1 MHSTVTNATG
11 NKCVNKHAQCDDV
24 VDVILSDRNAVQGVE
39 GSDPKRR
46 EPMQYYVYI
55 LANATNV
62 ALYIGVTSNLR
73 QRVYQHKNHMDPD
86 SFTAKYNIHKLVYF
100 EETTDVRAALE
111 REKQLKGW
119 RRSKKNALIETANP
133 NWNDLYPMILRE
145 ETDSSTPLRCTQG
158 RSE

>member
-1 MHSTVTNATG
+1 
-11 NKCVNKHAQCDDV
+11 
-24 VDVILSDRNAVQGVE
+24 
-39 GSDPKRR
+39 
-46 EPMQYYVYI
+46 MQYYVYI

-62 ALYIGVTSNLR
+62 ALYIGATSNLLR
-73 QRVYQHKNHMDPD
+73 RVYQHKNHLDPD

-119 RRSKKNALIETANP
+119 RRSKKNALIETVNP
-133 NWNDLYPMILRE
+133 NWNDLYPMILGE
-145 ETDSSTPLRCTQG
+145 ETDSSTRCA